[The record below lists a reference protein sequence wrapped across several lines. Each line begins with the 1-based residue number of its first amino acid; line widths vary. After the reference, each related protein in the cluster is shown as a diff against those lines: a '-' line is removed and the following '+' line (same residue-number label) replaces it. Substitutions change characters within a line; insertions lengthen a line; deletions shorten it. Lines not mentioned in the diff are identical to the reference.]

1 MLGLASATADSS
13 GPLTLLIL
21 RESIILGV
29 RGLFFLSPHPPDFEG
44 GGNSGSVGVVLFFSH
59 FLSGRPFL

>member
-29 RGLFFLSPHPPDFEG
+29 RGLFLFFPHPDFEG
-44 GGNSGSVGVVLFFSH
+44 GGNSGSVGVLFFSH